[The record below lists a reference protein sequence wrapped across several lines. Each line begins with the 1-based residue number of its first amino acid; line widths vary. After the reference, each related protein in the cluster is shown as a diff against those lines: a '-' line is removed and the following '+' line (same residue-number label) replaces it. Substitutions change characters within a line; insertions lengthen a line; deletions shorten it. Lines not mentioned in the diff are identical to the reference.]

1 MPRKGGN
8 KAAEKKAS
16 ENKAPEKSATDFLK
30 DSGKLGILTRAKQTQ
45 VKFRNSTK
53 ILFFFQH
60 AADLNSPYNLKK
72 HKAILRD
79 KKLSEANK

>member
-8 KAAEKKAS
+8 KPAEKKAS
-16 ENKAPEKSATDFLK
+16 ENKAAEKSATDFLK

-45 VKFRNSTK
+45 VKFKNSTK
-53 ILFFFQH
+53 VLIFQH

-72 HKAILRD
+72 HKAILSY